1 MTDYIRESFI
11 SIHDTTAY
19 WWRFSMKVATKFVS
33 PLNDEARRYLEE
45 VMHQDPSRRVRM
57 RAHSLL
63 LSARGSSMDEIASIY
78 QVHRNTVSCW
88 IDNWQSFGADSLADK
103 PRSGR
108 TPKLNDTEQAQ
119 LKALIKA
126 HPGSP
131 RTVLAKLAE
140 TTGKTFSRPSLRRV
154 AKAWGLRW
162 KRVRKS
168 VKSKRDDQ
176 AFNEAKQ
183 EIEVLKKT

>member
-1 MTDYIRESFI
+1 
-11 SIHDTTAY
+11 
-19 WWRFSMKVATKFVS
+19 MKVATKFVS
-33 PLNDEARRYLEE
+33 PINDEAQAYLED

-63 LSARGSSMDEIASIY
+63 LSARGSSMDEIATIY
-78 QVHRNTVSCW
+78 QVHRSTVSCW
-88 IDNWQSFGADSLADK
+88 IDNWQSFGADRLRDK

-108 TPKLNDTEQAQ
+108 TPKLNAVEQAQ

-126 HPGSP
+126 HPSSP

-154 AKAWGLRW
+154 AKAWRLRW

-168 VKSKRDDQ
+168 VKSKRDEK
-176 AFNEAKQ
+176 AFEAAKH
-183 EIEVLKKT
+183 EIEALKKT

>member
-1 MTDYIRESFI
+1 
-11 SIHDTTAY
+11 
-19 WWRFSMKVATKFVS
+19 MKVATKFVS
-33 PLNDEARRYLEE
+33 PLKDEEQAYLED
-45 VMHQDPSRRVRM
+45 VMHQAPSRRVRM
-57 RAHSLL
+57 RAHSIL
-63 LSARGSSMDEIASIY
+63 LSARGSSMNEIATIY
-78 QVHRNTVSCW
+78 QVHRATVSSW
-88 IDNWQSFGADSLADK
+88 LDTWQASGMNGLGDK

-108 TPKLNDTEQAQ
+108 PANLNDAEQAK

-126 HPGSP
+126 HPSSP

-176 AFNEAKQ
+176 AFNVAKQ
-183 EIEVLKKT
+183 EIESLKKT